1 MVKRNL
7 RCLDGVEV
15 ADEELLVEVVK
26 DEVDERS
33 RFSWWISFSSFI
45 RIDWSGNDE
54 HDEFVMIEDLLIL
67 N

>member
-1 MVKRNL
+1 VLHSLSGSFFVVKRNL

-33 RFSWWISFSSFI
+33 RFS
-45 RIDWSGNDE
+45 
-54 HDEFVMIEDLLIL
+54 
-67 N
+67 